1 MGKIIHQPP
10 KGIGRAR
17 GIEVPNDEKNPRR
30 GADSRGEEVH
40 HRIRENHRERRRRR
54 KRGKSQTIARP
65 PANRLFTIR
74 PMNSSKD
81 QRGIDGRR
89 KIRIDLGGPFPAE
102 VNELSL
108 GQRLG
113 RFGWTRRIWNSQS
126 RRRSDAHEW
135 FFGFLEILK
144 ARGRHGGKPSNA
156 SHHDAGGFF
165 HVRQTNFTPHAAFD
179 GGVKA
184 RQQDRNRLDLVLQRE
199 RFGRRIVDQ
208 QGAPT
213 SQGRSR

>member
-1 MGKIIHQPP
+1 MDEKRTTWIVRRSGKCRAPNLNGRRVRLVGFLDSTGLHGSEFLRFLEPLASPDENSSAVQLGVSERREKFLTRHGGRSLGEVSHLRRHREGNSVVGKIIHQPP

-113 RFGWTRRIWNSQS
+113 RLGWTR
-126 RRRSDAHEW
+126 
-135 FFGFLEILK
+135 
-144 ARGRHGGKPSNA
+144 
-156 SHHDAGGFF
+156 
-165 HVRQTNFTPHAAFD
+165 
-179 GGVKA
+179 
-184 RQQDRNRLDLVLQRE
+184 
-199 RFGRRIVDQ
+199 
-208 QGAPT
+208 
-213 SQGRSR
+213 